1 MGVRKPQQ
9 KPLSSQEKEQ
19 QHLVAEMETLQEEVS
34 QGPVPSPASSQSY
47 PQCLRH
53 PQQPVEQ
60 TPFSLVRETPGSQDV
75 NVPEGRI
82 TACENWH
89 SCSEDRVRGGLPG
102 SPLCASVSSPVKMG
116 KIIESP
122 SGSCVRFEQGILV
135 KPWTQRGKCSVK
147 ASVVHML
154 VVFLWWK
161 EHRP

>member
-1 MGVRKPQQ
+1 MGVRRPQQ

-34 QGPVPSPASSQSY
+34 TQPRLFPVPPPV
-47 PQCLRH
+47 PQT
-53 PQQPVEQ
+53 PQQPADQ
-60 TPFSLVRETPGSQDV
+60 TPFSPVRETPGSQGVD
-75 NVPEGRI
+75 VPEGRI

-89 SCSEDRVRGGLPG
+89 SWSECRVRGGLPG

-122 SGSCVRFEQGILV
+122 SGSCVRFEQGMLV

-147 ASVVHML
+147 V
-154 VVFLWWK
+154 
-161 EHRP
+161 